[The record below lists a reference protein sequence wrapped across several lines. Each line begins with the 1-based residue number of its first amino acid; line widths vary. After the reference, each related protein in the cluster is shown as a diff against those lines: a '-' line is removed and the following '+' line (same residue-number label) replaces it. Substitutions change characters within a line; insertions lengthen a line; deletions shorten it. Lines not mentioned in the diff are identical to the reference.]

1 MVYIYNIRVFTREE
15 NMLKTVLKSAV
26 CAVIFLSVGGV
37 ADARLNVDAAD
48 GDLGGLSSSPWQN
61 GNTAS
66 AGVGGTSA
74 PAVADTI
81 AGPGDTAAPITGNRV
96 PLPKFVGE
104 NTTWTKAQG
113 QKSIAPEVNI
123 ANMLIMTDHLRK
135 LGYKI
140 PPEFDEFIRKSPE
153 NLRKKIM
160 GALQDIRDSSDNKS
174 DIVEYSFARVLSVVE
189 KQTGF
194 DLTNIF
200 DTTFNLLDEG
210 PK

>member
-1 MVYIYNIRVFTREE
+1 
-15 NMLKTVLKSAV
+15 MLKTVLKSAV
-26 CAVIFLSVGGV
+26 CAVVFLSVGGV
-37 ADARLNVDAAD
+37 ADARLNIDSSD

-66 AGVGGTSA
+66 AEVNGASSSVTDTA
-74 PAVADTI
+74 ADTI
-81 AGPGDTAAPITGNRV
+81 AGPGDTAAPLTGNKV
-96 PLPKFVGE
+96 PLPRFVGE

-113 QKSIAPEVNI
+113 QKAIAPEVNI

-140 PPEFDEFIRKSPE
+140 PPEFDDFIRKSPE

-160 GALQDIRDSSDNKS
+160 GALQDIRDSSNNKNN
-174 DIVEYSFARVLSVVE
+174 IVEYSFARVLAVVE